1 MSRHHPSLSVAAVVL
16 SLVLLL
22 SSQAN
27 PARGQEAPDA
37 LQGTDA
43 TDAALSTAFSYQG
56 RLQRDGAPFNGTCD
70 FQFSLWD
77 AATAG
82 SQKGNVLSLTTVAVA
97 AGLFTA
103 SLDFGNQFPGEAR
116 WLETGVKCAGDAAF
130 VTLQPRQPLTAVPY
144 AIGLLPGTIVDNP
157 SGNGFKGVAHT
168 LGKAGV
174 VGTNEGSGGYGVYGA
189 SADGGGV
196 VGISIN
202 WVGVYGET
210 KALASTGAAGV
221 YGKAIGPSGMGV
233 AGRATEPDSIG
244 VKGSADASGGVGVWG
259 ESAANTGVFGLTKSA
274 SAFAVWGRNTAGGVA
289 GRFDG
294 VVQITGGADLAER
307 FVVTGDAAEPGTL
320 LVIDGDHPGQVKP
333 SSGAYDTAV
342 VGVVSGA
349 NGVQPG
355 LTLHQDGVLEGDT
368 QVAIAGRVYVMAEA
382 LSSPIRPGD
391 LLTTSALPG
400 HAMKATDRE
409 RAYGAV
415 IGKALTG
422 LDTGTGFVLVV
433 VNLQ

>member
-1 MSRHHPSLSVAAVVL
+1 MFRTYQPLSVAAVL
-16 SLVLLL
+16 FALVLVLGVQVL
-22 SSQAN
+22 
-27 PARGQEAPDA
+27 PARGQQAPDA
-37 LQGTDA
+37 NLVPDVA
-43 TDAALSTAFSYQG
+43 EAALSTAFSYQG
-56 RLQRDGAPFNGTCD
+56 RLQRDGAPFSGTCD

-77 AATAG
+77 AAAAG
-82 SQKGNVLSLTTVAVA
+82 SQKGNLLPFSAVTVAD
-97 AGLFTA
+97 GLFTA

-116 WLETGVKCAGDAAF
+116 WMETAVKCAGDAGF

-144 AIGLLPGTIVDNP
+144 AIGLLPGTIIDNP
-157 SGNGFKGVAHT
+157 NGNGVKGVAHT

-274 SAFAVWGRNTAGGVA
+274 SANAVWGLNTAGGVA

-294 VVQITGGADLAER
+294 VVQITGGSDLAER
-307 FVVTGDAAEPGTL
+307 FVVTGGVAEPGTL
-320 LVIDGDHPGQVKP
+320 LVIDGDYPGQVKP

-355 LTLHQDGVLEGDT
+355 LTLHQAGVLEGET

-382 LSSPIRPGD
+382 NSAPIRPGD
-391 LLTTSALPG
+391 LLTTSRLPG

-422 LDTGTGFVLVV
+422 LDAGTGFVLVV

>member
-16 SLVLLL
+16 LLGLLL
-22 SSQAN
+22 SFQAN
-27 PARGQEAPDA
+27 PVRGQEALDTP
-37 LQGTDA
+37 QGA
-43 TDAALSTAFSYQG
+43 DAADAVLSTAFSYQG
-56 RLQRDGAPFNGTCD
+56 RLQRDGTPYTGTCD
-70 FQFSLWD
+70 FQFGIWD
-77 AATAG
+77 TATAG
-82 SQKGNVLSLTTVAVA
+82 SQEGNLLTLNALSVND
-97 AGLFTA
+97 GLFTA
-103 SLDFGNQFPGEAR
+103 NLDFGNQFPGEAR
-116 WLETGVKCAGDAAF
+116 WLESAVKCTGDAAF
-130 VTLQPRQPLTAVPY
+130 VTLTPRQPLTAVPY
-144 AIGLLPGTIVDNP
+144 AIGLLPGTIIDNP
-157 SGNGFKGVAHT
+157 NGNGVKGVAHT
-168 LGKAGV
+168 LGKAGI

-274 SAFAVWGRNTAGGVA
+274 SANAVWGLNTAGGVA

-294 VVQITGGADLAER
+294 VVQITGGSDLAER
-307 FVVTGDAAEPGTL
+307 FVVTGGVAEPGTL

-355 LTLHQDGVLEGDT
+355 LTLHQAGVLEGET

-382 LSSPIRPGD
+382 NSAPIRPGD
-391 LLTTSALPG
+391 LLTTSRLPG

-422 LDTGTGFVLVV
+422 LDAGTGFVLVV

>member
-1 MSRHHPSLSVAAVVL
+1 MFRTYQPLSVAAVL
-16 SLVLLL
+16 FALVLVLGVQVL
-22 SSQAN
+22 
-27 PARGQEAPDA
+27 PARGQQAPDA
-37 LQGTDA
+37 NLVPDVA
-43 TDAALSTAFSYQG
+43 EAALSTAFSYQG
-56 RLQRDGAPFNGTCD
+56 RLQRDGAPFSGTCD

-77 AATAG
+77 AAAAG
-82 SQKGNVLSLTTVAVA
+82 SQKGNLLPFSAVTVAD
-97 AGLFTA
+97 GLFTA

-116 WLETGVKCAGDAAF
+116 WMETAVKCAGDAGF

-144 AIGLLPGTIVDNP
+144 AIGLLPGTIIDNP
-157 SGNGFKGVAHT
+157 NGNGVKGVAHT

-274 SAFAVWGRNTAGGVA
+274 SANAVWGLNTAGGVA

-294 VVQITGGADLAER
+294 VVQITGGSDLAER
-307 FVVTGDAAEPGTL
+307 FVVTGGVAEPGTL
-320 LVIDGDHPGQVKP
+320 LVIDGDYPGQVKP

-355 LTLHQDGVLEGDT
+355 LTLHQAGVLEGET

-382 LSSPIRPGD
+382 NSAPIRPGD
-391 LLTTSALPG
+391 LLTTSRLPG

-422 LDTGTGFVLVV
+422 LDAGTGFVLVL

>member
-1 MSRHHPSLSVAAVVL
+1 MFRNHPPISVASVVL
-16 SLVLLL
+16 ALVFLLGF
-22 SSQAN
+22 QTY
-27 PARGQEAPDA
+27 PVRGQEAPDA
-37 LQGTDA
+37 HLRPDA
-43 TDAALSTAFSYQG
+43 ADVALSTAFSYQG
-56 RLQRDGAPFNGTCD
+56 RLQRNGTPYSGPCD
-70 FQFSLWD
+70 LQFSLWD
-77 AATAG
+77 AAAAG
-82 SQKGNVLSLTTVAVA
+82 NQKGSPLSFNALNVGD
-97 AGLFTA
+97 GLFTA

-116 WLETGVKCAGDAAF
+116 WLETAVKCTGDAAL
-130 VTLQPRQPLTAVPY
+130 VTLAPRQPLTAVPY
-144 AIGLLPGTIVDNP
+144 AIGLLPGTVVDNP
-157 SGNGFKGVAHT
+157 SGNGIKGVAHAQYR
-168 LGKAGV
+168 AGV

-189 SADGGGV
+189 SANGAGTA
-196 VGISIN
+196 GISTN
-202 WVGVYGET
+202 WIGVYGET
-210 KALASTGAAGV
+210 EALASTGAAGV
-221 YGKAIGPSGMGV
+221 YGKANGPSGMGV

-274 SAFAVWGRNTAGGVA
+274 SANAVWGRNTAGGVA

-307 FVVTGDAAEPGTL
+307 FVVTGDTVEPGTL

-333 SSGAYDTAV
+333 SGGVYDTAV

-355 LTLHQDGVLEGDT
+355 LTLHQEGVLEGDT

-382 LSSPIRPGD
+382 NSAPIHPGD

-415 IGKALTG
+415 VGKALTG
-422 LDTGTGFVLVV
+422 LDAGTGFVLVV

>member
-1 MSRHHPSLSVAAVVL
+1 MFRTYQPLSVAAVL
-16 SLVLLL
+16 FALVLVLGVQVL
-22 SSQAN
+22 
-27 PARGQEAPDA
+27 PARGQQAPDA
-37 LQGTDA
+37 NLVPDVA
-43 TDAALSTAFSYQG
+43 EAALSTAFSYQG
-56 RLQRDGAPFNGTCD
+56 RLQRDGAPFSGTCD

-77 AATAG
+77 AAAAG
-82 SQKGNVLSLTTVAVA
+82 SQKGNLLPFSAVTVAD
-97 AGLFTA
+97 GLFTA

-116 WLETGVKCAGDAAF
+116 WLETAVKCAGDAGF

-144 AIGLLPGTIVDNP
+144 AIGLLPGTIIDNP
-157 SGNGFKGVAHT
+157 NGNGVKGVAHT

-274 SAFAVWGRNTAGGVA
+274 SANAVWGLNTAGGVA

-294 VVQITGGADLAER
+294 VVQITGGSDLAER
-307 FVVTGDAAEPGTL
+307 FVVTGGVAEPGTL
-320 LVIDGDHPGQVKP
+320 LVIDGDYPGQVKP
-333 SSGAYDTAV
+333 SSGVYDTAV

-355 LTLHQDGVLEGDT
+355 LTLHQAGVLEGET

-382 LSSPIRPGD
+382 NSAPIRPGD
-391 LLTTSALPG
+391 LLTTSRLPG

-422 LDTGTGFVLVV
+422 LDAGTGFVLVV

>member
-1 MSRHHPSLSVAAVVL
+1 MFRTYQPLSVAAVL
-16 SLVLLL
+16 FALVLVLGVQVL
-22 SSQAN
+22 
-27 PARGQEAPDA
+27 PARGQQAPDA
-37 LQGTDA
+37 NLVPDVA
-43 TDAALSTAFSYQG
+43 EAALSTAFSYQG
-56 RLQRDGAPFNGTCD
+56 RLQRDGAPFSGTCD

-77 AATAG
+77 AAAAG
-82 SQKGNVLSLTTVAVA
+82 SQKGNLLPFSAVTVAD
-97 AGLFTA
+97 GLFTA

-116 WLETGVKCAGDAAF
+116 WLETAVKCAGDAGF

-144 AIGLLPGTIVDNP
+144 AIGLLPGTIIDNP
-157 SGNGFKGVAHT
+157 NGNGVKGVAHT

-274 SAFAVWGRNTAGGVA
+274 SANAVWGLNTAGGVA

-294 VVQITGGADLAER
+294 VVQITGGSDLAER
-307 FVVTGDAAEPGTL
+307 FVVTGGVAEPGTL

-355 LTLHQDGVLEGDT
+355 LTLHQAGVLEGET

-382 LSSPIRPGD
+382 NSAPIRPGD
-391 LLTTSALPG
+391 LLTTSRLPG

-422 LDTGTGFVLVV
+422 LDAGTGFVLVV